1 MAHEALLRSKA
12 NNNARCGCRPFHTV
26 AIFTR
31 RDLVD
36 KQESRHLPLPPRELQ
51 YCMVLYPSMIHS
63 IRPGRHPGDNSGA
76 PHPAAGWQVG
86 APVPRSVIATTP
98 SPTPSSPTPRNTSKH
113 SADALPSTMAD
124 HSAPKLDL
132 ENHLLLEQPLL
143 RLPYELLRKNLRLA
157 HYEVEKEGAHVKN
170 ALRDTATSCVNGR
183 ASQQDVLHSLDAMIA
198 RMHGVKRKLLA
209 FSEEEARLH
218 RHEEARVRHLAEL
231 HAIHGVE
238 DVKYD
243 VWSRTR
249 LDRLLVDYLLRHSHN
264 ESARAL
270 AEEKNIELLAD
281 VETFEQM
288 SRIRKSL
295 LNRSV
300 TEALA
305 WCTAG
310 DTKKELRKINSNLEF
325 MLRYQQYIELVR
337 TRSHTRPGDALNHAR
352 KYLMPHKDTYRKEV
366 LQACGMLAVTPASV
380 PRAYADL
387 YSDDRWRV
395 LADLFTTTHNSLL
408 SLPPVPLLHVA
419 LSSGLSALKTPACHS
434 TAHVA
439 PATTAAAT
447 TAATPPGHAAAASL
461 SLATSVCPIC
471 STELNELARS
481 VPYAFHSKS
490 HVEHDLLLL
499 PNNRAYGKARLD
511 EHARKARL
519 PDDQVKDPRTGEVF
533 DVDGLKKV
541 YIT

>member
-1 MAHEALLRSKA
+1 
-12 NNNARCGCRPFHTV
+12 
-26 AIFTR
+26 
-31 RDLVD
+31 
-36 KQESRHLPLPPRELQ
+36 
-51 YCMVLYPSMIHS
+51 
-63 IRPGRHPGDNSGA
+63 
-76 PHPAAGWQVG
+76 
-86 APVPRSVIATTP
+86 
-98 SPTPSSPTPRNTSKH
+98 
-113 SADALPSTMAD
+113 MAD
-124 HSAPKLDL
+124 HTAPKLDH

-157 HYEVEKEGAHVKN
+157 HYEVEKEGTHVKN
-170 ALRDTATSCVNGR
+170 ALKDTATACVNGR
-183 ASQQDVLHSLDAMIA
+183 ASQQDVLNSLDSMIA
-198 RMHGVKRKLLA
+198 RMRGVKRKLLA
-209 FSEEEARLH
+209 FSEEEQRLH

-231 HAIHGVE
+231 YSIHSVE

-249 LDRLLVDYLLRHSHN
+249 LDRLLVDYLLRHGHN
-264 ESARAL
+264 GSARAL

-337 TRSHTRPGDALNHAR
+337 NRSRSRPSDALNHAR

-366 LQACGMLAVTPASV
+366 LRACGMLAVSPSSA

-387 YSDDRWRV
+387 YSDDRWKT
-395 LADLFTTTHNSLL
+395 LADLFTTTHNNLL
-408 SLPPVPLLHVA
+408 SLPSMPLLHVA

-434 TAHVA
+434 THH
-439 PATTAAAT
+439 PASTAAPPSHAT
-447 TAATPPGHAAAASL
+447 SL

-471 STELNELARS
+471 STELNELARN

-499 PNNRAYGKARLD
+499 PNDRAYGKARL
-511 EHARKARL
+511 EEYARKAGL
-519 PDDQVKDPRTGEVF
+519 PETQIKDLRTGELF
-533 DVDGLKKV
+533 DVDKLKKV